1 MYTRIL
7 APLDGSATSEQ
18 VLPYTRALATALS
31 LPVTLLHAIEPEVI
45 SIPRILNPSLHM
57 EEMVDHRIRHARSYV
72 DPVAEGLK
80 KAGIRADFEIPQD
93 EPAAAIV
100 AEAGKDAGT
109 LITMSSH
116 GRSGLARWWMG
127 SVTDKVLHLTE
138 NPMLVIRA
146 IAQPQRAPENNFE
159 RVLVPVDGSEL
170 AEEILPHVVFLA
182 ATMGLAVDLV
192 QANPSRDE
200 YYRSMSIG
208 PHEVARATPSYEEY
222 IEAVDAVSESY
233 LNGLKS
239 RLTRQEGLSAV
250 DVRLLHGPAAETI
263 SDLAAAISNNLV
275 AMTTHGRSGVG
286 RLMLGSVA
294 ERVVRQSG
302 DPVLLVRGRR
312 SGEIPLTGAP
322 ALA

>member
-18 VLPYTRALATALS
+18 VLPYTRALATSLS
-31 LPVTLLHAIEPEVI
+31 LPVTLLYAVEPEI
-45 SIPRILNPSLHM
+45 ITIPRILNPSLHM
-57 EEMVDHRIRHARSYV
+57 EEMVDHRTRQARSYV
-72 DPVAEGLK
+72 GPIAEGLK
-80 KAGIRADFEIPQD
+80 RTGIRVDFEIPQS

-100 AEAGKDAGT
+100 EEAGKEAGT

-127 SVTDKVLHLTE
+127 SVTDKVLHMTE
-138 NPMLVIRA
+138 NPMVVIRA
-146 IAQPQRAPENNFE
+146 VEQPQGPPDNRFE
-159 RVLVPVDGSEL
+159 RIIVPVDGSEL

-182 ATMGLAVDLV
+182 STMGIAVDLV

-200 YYRSMSIG
+200 YYRSMYIG
-208 PHEVARATPSYEEY
+208 PNEVARATPPYEDY
-222 IEAVDAVSESY
+222 IAAVDEESAGY
-233 LNGLKS
+233 LASLKG
-239 RLTRQEGLSAV
+239 RLAQQGLSTV
-250 DVRLLHGPAAETI
+250 EVRLLHGPAAEAI
-263 SDLAAAISNNLV
+263 SDLASATTNSLV

-286 RLMLGSVA
+286 RLVLGSVA

-302 DPVLLVRGRR
+302 DPVLLVRGGGRP
-312 SGEIPLTGAP
+312 EIPLTGSP

>member
-7 APLDGSATSEQ
+7 APLDGSSTSEQ
-18 VLPYTRALATALS
+18 VLPYTRALATSLS
-31 LPVTLLHAIEPEVI
+31 LPVTLLYAVEPEI
-45 SIPRILNPSLHM
+45 ITIPRILNPSLHL
-57 EEMVDHRIRHARSYV
+57 EEMIEHRIRHARNYV

-80 KAGIRADFEIPQD
+80 RTGIRVDLEIPQR
-93 EPAAAIV
+93 EPATAIV
-100 AEAGKDAGT
+100 EEAGKDAGT

-146 IAQPQRAPENNFE
+146 LSQPQRAPENNFKHI
-159 RVLVPVDGSEL
+159 LVPVDGSEL

-182 ATMGLAVDLV
+182 STMGLTVDLV

-208 PHEVARATPSYEEY
+208 PNELARATPSYEEY
-222 IEAVDAVSESY
+222 IVAVDAESESY
-233 LNGLKS
+233 LDALKNRIIQQGIS
-239 RLTRQEGLSAV
+239 SVEVQ
-250 DVRLLHGPAAETI
+250 LLHGPAAESI
-263 SDLAAAISNNLV
+263 ADLATATSNNLV

-286 RLMLGSVA
+286 RLVLGSVA
-294 ERVVRQSG
+294 ERVARQSG
-302 DPVLLVRGRR
+302 DPVLLVRGG
-312 SGEIPLTGAP
+312 SSTEIPLTGSP
-322 ALA
+322 VLT